1 MDKKELKANQKFEKV
16 ISKVNEAEDKLFA
29 LKEKKRQM
37 AVNIHN
43 KFHEQEMVLKA
54 GN

>member
-1 MDKKELKANQKFEKV
+1 MDKKELKANQKLEKV
-16 ISKVNEAEDKLFA
+16 ISKVKEAEDKLFA
-29 LKEKKRQM
+29 LKKKKRQM

-43 KFHEQEMVLKA
+43 NFHEQEMVLKA